1 MITHSHDADANLH
14 FEHRYADSYYVRF
27 KRAEWGGL
35 ESDTLVIVANIP
47 LERGSHGYDEAK
59 VVELEK
65 AVSKFVKAKHSPY
78 ANIEFIEKSAEH
90 HVRSRSSGVIHGL
103 KD

>member
-1 MITHSHDADANLH
+1 MTSGEVGEDRVITQLNAVDTALR
-14 FEHRYADSYYVRF
+14 FEHRYADSYHVRF

-47 LERGSHGYDEAK
+47 LERGSPGYDEAK
-59 VVELEK
+59 VLELEK

-78 ANIEFIEKSAEH
+78 ANVEFIEKM
-90 HVRSRSSGVIHGL
+90 G
-103 KD
+103 KP